1 MTKSQQKKWPVCL
14 TQCRKMNR
22 HRWIKYTGDKNKKG
36 RMMNRVTET
45 NRGEK
50 SNYTVRKHNGG
61 KGRF

>member
-1 MTKSQQKKWPVCL
+1 
-14 TQCRKMNR
+14 MNR